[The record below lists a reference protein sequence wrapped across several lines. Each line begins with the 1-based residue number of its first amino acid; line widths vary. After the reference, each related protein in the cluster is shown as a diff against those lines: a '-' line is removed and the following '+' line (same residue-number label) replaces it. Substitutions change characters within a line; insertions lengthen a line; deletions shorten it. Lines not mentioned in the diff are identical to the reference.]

1 MDLKRTASSKD
12 DGYEESSSTKSKSL
26 FHLLST
32 HATTI
37 VAEVLEVLETQVPGY
52 LSAAFRPQ
60 FCYPPCISTT

>member
-1 MDLKRTASSKD
+1 MGMMKPQHHIEITLPS
-12 DGYEESSSTKSKSL
+12 
-26 FHLLST
+26 FLST